1 MSKVYKPTAVLV
13 IGMAGSGKTT
23 LLQQL
28 NSKCHENAVPDY
40 LINLDPAVKS
50 IPYEAN
56 IDIRDTINYKNIMA
70 KFNLGPNGAI
80 LTASNLF
87 ATRFDQV
94 LNLCKNRSKQ
104 LKYIFIDTPG
114 QIEMFTWSASGTIIS
129 RGFVDSY
136 PTVILFVIDSI
147 KAANPSVL
155 VSNLIQAVSI
165 FYRLKIRIIIVINK
179 IDVASAH
186 RIKSWLGDFETFQK
200 VVEESGTFSSDLNRS
215 LSVCLEEF
223 CQNLNTVYT
232 SSLTGEGIG
241 DLFAAIDSVTT

>member
-1 MSKVYKPTAVLV
+1 MNEVCKPTAVLI

-28 NSKCHENAVPDY
+28 NSKCHESAVPDY

-50 IPYEAN
+50 TPYEAN
-56 IDIRDTINYKNIMA
+56 IDIRDTVNYKNIIA

-94 LNLCKNRSKQ
+94 LSLCKNRSKQ
-104 LKYIFIDTPG
+104 LKYIFVDTPG

-129 RGFVDSY
+129 DSLLY
-136 PTVILFVIDSI
+136 SFPTVILFVIDSV

-165 FYRLKIRIIIVINK
+165 FYRLKIRIIIVVNK
-179 IDVASAH
+179 IDIASPH
-186 RIKSWLGDFETFQK
+186 RIKSWLGDFESFK
-200 VVEESGTFSSDLNRS
+200 EVIEESGTFTSDLNRS

-232 SSLTGEGIG
+232 SSLTGEGLA
-241 DLFAAIDSVTT
+241 DLFDTIDCATT

>member
-104 LKYIFIDTPG
+104 LKYIFIDTP
-114 QIEMFTWSASGTIIS
+114 
-129 RGFVDSY
+129 
-136 PTVILFVIDSI
+136 
-147 KAANPSVL
+147 
-155 VSNLIQAVSI
+155 
-165 FYRLKIRIIIVINK
+165 
-179 IDVASAH
+179 DVASAH

-200 VVEESGTFSSDLNRS
+200 VVEESGTFSSDLN
-215 LSVCLEEF
+215 L
-223 CQNLNTVYT
+223 YT